1 MLLLVLLTLNADDE
15 DVCLLFEVD
24 VENGA
29 KGSDPKGSLE
39 KASFV
44 ADTVVSLIL
53 TFLAEK
59 GSKESSKFSDII
71 VDDDVVFDVGAK
83 GSLKGDECED
93 TGSVVV
99 VGQADA
105 NGSVEFELDNPPV
118 KLNGSCPPK
127 LVVVDRLGLPKAVV
141 TGAVKGSS
149 LS

>member
-24 VENGA
+24 VDNGA

-44 ADTVVSLIL
+44 DDTGVSLIL

-59 GSKESSKFSDII
+59 GSKESSKFADII

-93 TGSVVV
+93 TGSDVV

-105 NGSVEFELDNPPV
+105 NGSVELDNPPV
-118 KLNGSCPPK
+118 KLNGSCPP
-127 LVVVDRLGLPKAVV
+127 
-141 TGAVKGSS
+141 
-149 LS
+149 